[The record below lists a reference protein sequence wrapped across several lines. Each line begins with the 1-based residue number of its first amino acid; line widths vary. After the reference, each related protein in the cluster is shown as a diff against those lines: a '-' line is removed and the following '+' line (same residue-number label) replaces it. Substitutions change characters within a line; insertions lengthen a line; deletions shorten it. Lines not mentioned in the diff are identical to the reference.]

1 MSVYSGYLMK
11 RGLLAPLYRSGLV
24 MRPPCLAR
32 QFIWS
37 SRVLEQL
44 HLMDVGGSRRGLS
57 YGEGGRMYKYPNPHS
72 SILQTKPSAIKTVC
86 GAIGGPTLR

>member
-1 MSVYSGYLMK
+1 MYSGYLMK

-44 HLMDVGGSRRGLS
+44 HLMDVGGSRRGL
-57 YGEGGRMYKYPNPHS
+57 RMEKVAGCTS
-72 SILQTKPSAIKTVC
+72 TQILTALYSKLNLLQSRQYAV
-86 GAIGGPTLR
+86 L